1 MIKYTEYKYHLAAL
15 FTVTVWGATF
25 VSTKVLIA
33 NSLTPAEIFL
43 LRFAMAYV
51 CILPF
56 ARGRMWAANLRDE
69 LLLAAAG
76 LSGGSLYFL
85 TENMALEYAPASNV
99 SLIVCTAPVWTAV
112 VMSLFYR
119 GERMSRRQIAGSA
132 LAFAGMVLVVLNGH
146 FVLRLSPRGDMLALS
161 AAMLW
166 MVYSL
171 VIKRLGGRY
180 PAIFITRKVFF
191 YGLVTILPVFAF
203 RPFGADWEVL
213 SRPVVWGGPALS
225 GCRGLDALLRALE
238 RRDAPSGS
246 RQDNQLHLFQPAG
259 DDRRSDALHRRA
271 DHPRRFGRS
280 GADPLRDVAGGAGL
294 MHHLQADDAD
304 EDQRQEE
311 HPPEGHGVVEENDAE
326 EHGSHAPDTGPD
338 HVGRT
343 HRDRPLGHVEQPAAH
358 THRHDRKG
366 QKKKMVTRAE
376 VRKFEPQRP
385 PHLEKSCQNQI
396 QPSHRKRF
404 LRTKIA
410 NFTSRA
416 K

>member
-119 GERMSRRQIAGSA
+119 GERMSRRQIAGST
-132 LAFAGMVLVVLNGH
+132 LAFAG
-146 FVLRLSPRGDMLALS
+146 
-161 AAMLW
+161 AMLW

-213 SRPVVWGGPALS
+213 SRPVVWGN
-225 GCRGLDALLRALE
+225 LLFL
-238 RRDAPSGS
+238 
-246 RQDNQLHLFQPAG
+246 
-259 DDRRSDALHRRA
+259 
-271 DHPRRFGRS
+271 
-280 GADPLRDVAGGAGL
+280 
-294 MHHLQADDAD
+294 
-304 EDQRQEE
+304 
-311 HPPEGHGVVEENDAE
+311 GVVASMLCYVLWNAAM
-326 EHGSHAPDTGPD
+326 HRLGA
-338 HVGRT
+338 VRT
-343 HRDRPLGHVEQPAAH
+343 TNYIYFNPLVTIVAAALCIGERI
-358 THRHDRKG
+358 TLAALAG
-366 QKKKMVTRAE
+366 AALILYGMWRAE
-376 VRKFEPQRP
+376 
-385 PHLEKSCQNQI
+385 
-396 QPSHRKRF
+396 
-404 LRTKIA
+404 
-410 NFTSRA
+410 RA
-416 K
+416 

>member
-171 VIKRLGGRY
+171 VIKYR
-180 PAIFITRKVFF
+180 
-191 YGLVTILPVFAF
+191 
-203 RPFGADWEVL
+203 E
-213 SRPVVWGGPALS
+213 S
-225 GCRGLDALLRALE
+225 
-238 RRDAPSGS
+238 
-246 RQDNQLHLFQPAG
+246 
-259 DDRRSDALHRRA
+259 
-271 DHPRRFGRS
+271 
-280 GADPLRDVAGGAGL
+280 
-294 MHHLQADDAD
+294 
-304 EDQRQEE
+304 
-311 HPPEGHGVVEENDAE
+311 
-326 EHGSHAPDTGPD
+326 
-338 HVGRT
+338 
-343 HRDRPLGHVEQPAAH
+343 
-358 THRHDRKG
+358 
-366 QKKKMVTRAE
+366 
-376 VRKFEPQRP
+376 
-385 PHLEKSCQNQI
+385 
-396 QPSHRKRF
+396 
-404 LRTKIA
+404 
-410 NFTSRA
+410 
-416 K
+416 